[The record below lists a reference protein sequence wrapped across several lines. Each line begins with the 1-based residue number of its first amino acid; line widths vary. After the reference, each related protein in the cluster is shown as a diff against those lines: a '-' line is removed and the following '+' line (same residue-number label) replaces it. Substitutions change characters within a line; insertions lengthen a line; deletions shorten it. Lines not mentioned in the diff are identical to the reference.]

1 MCVESKPSAPH
12 LCLSAPEDPTAAH
25 LHTHTPSAALTAT
38 DRGACPENAE
48 QGGPRGPQNCLPVR
62 TATGGGHQEPT
73 PHIFYNL
80 CKHLTGKKPAGDAG
94 GGSVLE
100 QPAAGPRPPPE
111 AWRSPANGWGA
122 AQDRDFRGS
131 CVRLLLFF
139 FFFFQ
144 TILPG
149 EDWQGLLCSSISQRR
164 LAGETA
170 VQTALQKSSQ
180 D

>member
-1 MCVESKPSAPH
+1 MRLLDCFPFLTNLRTESRVP
-12 LCLSAPEDPTAAH
+12 
-25 LHTHTPSAALTAT
+25 
-38 DRGACPENAE
+38 G
-48 QGGPRGPQNCLPVR
+48 GPQNCLPVR
-62 TATGGGHQEPT
+62 TAAGGGHQEPT
-73 PHIFYNL
+73 PHTFYNL

-94 GGSVLE
+94 GGSILE
-100 QPAAGPRPPPE
+100 QPAAGPRPPPK

-122 AQDRDFRGS
+122 AQDCGFRGS
-131 CVRLLLFF
+131 RVRLLH
-139 FFFFQ
+139 FFFQ
-144 TILPG
+144 TTLPG